1 VLLGFT
7 FAQLL
12 SSLLDLAAI
21 ALIGLI
27 SSLAASNVS
36 LAQLGDRADTV
47 IRILNLDSFDI
58 RGQVLW
64 LGSMVICALVLK
76 SLLSMS
82 LFKLNLNFL
91 ARISS
96 QLSQRLIRS
105 FFKMEIS
112 FINKKSAQEHIF
124 ALTSGVTVLIVGIIG
139 PTVSAIGD
147 LFLICIILIALF
159 LADPGLTILVSLSL
173 LATALITL
181 IAVQGRA
188 RHYGRRLSDLQVKS
202 SEMIANGLLLFKIYV
217 VRNAQARIANNIA
230 QLRGDYADVGARAK
244 FLYSISKFV
253 FEITSVLLIFLIGIY
268 AFLSYDVV
276 RGATLVVL
284 FIAASGRVLPAIM
297 RLQQTIVSL
306 RASMSEAERTLNLIR
321 ELGEQDTTNK
331 ELNAPSR
338 EFQGLSFIPNLVLKN
353 VSFYFKKNREILK
366 NFSLDVSA
374 GEVIAIAGSTGIG
387 KTTLV
392 DLILGLRKPIQGTV
406 KISNLDPEE
415 AFELFP
421 GKVSYVPQDTHV
433 FEGTFRENLVVGL
446 DETILSDRE
455 IWLSVQRA
463 ELVDVVS
470 NLEGELAAKIGD
482 RGNTLSGGQR
492 QRIGIA
498 RAILSNPQILILDE
512 ATNSLDLGTEK
523 KIFSNLFQHRKTCT
537 GIIISHRLETLRFVD
552 RVIFL
557 ESPGVVLQG
566 SLSELTKK
574 SKSFQKLIDKK

>member
-1 VLLGFT
+1 
-7 FAQLL
+7 
-12 SSLLDLAAI
+12 
-21 ALIGLI
+21 
-27 SSLAASNVS
+27 
-36 LAQLGDRADTV
+36 
-47 IRILNLDSFDI
+47 
-58 RGQVLW
+58 
-64 LGSMVICALVLK
+64 
-76 SLLSMS
+76 
-82 LFKLNLNFL
+82 
-91 ARISS
+91 
-96 QLSQRLIRS
+96 
-105 FFKMEIS
+105 
-112 FINKKSAQEHIF
+112 
-124 ALTSGVTVLIVGIIG
+124 
-139 PTVSAIGD
+139 
-147 LFLICIILIALF
+147 
-159 LADPGLTILVSLSL
+159 
-173 LATALITL
+173 
-181 IAVQGRA
+181 
-188 RHYGRRLSDLQVKS
+188 
-202 SEMIANGLLLFKIYV
+202 
-217 VRNAQARIANNIA
+217 
-230 QLRGDYADVGARAK
+230 
-244 FLYSISKFV
+244 
-253 FEITSVLLIFLIGIY
+253 
-268 AFLSYDVV
+268 
-276 RGATLVVL
+276 
-284 FIAASGRVLPAIM
+284 
-297 RLQQTIVSL
+297 
-306 RASMSEAERTLNLIR
+306 MSEAERTLNLIR

-523 KIFSNLFQHRKTCT
+523 KILSNLFQERKTCT